1 MEITAI
7 SKPHWLSLYF
17 RLVCNTSLAVSQEAL
32 NFHAF
37 SRSAVVVDLKVS
49 CRAFNVSKF
58 RHFFLKCGSF
68 LSTISMYVEVKTRIS
83 SVMKKYQFW
92 LLLAC
97 SYGLSVIIYFYIL
110 TGCR

>member
-1 MEITAI
+1 MTRDLEIFFYCPVILWWVGGGGGGITAI

-49 CRAFNVSKF
+49 CRAFNVSS
-58 RHFFLKCGSF
+58 FFSQ
-68 LSTISMYVEVKTRIS
+68 VW
-83 SVMKKYQFW
+83 Q
-92 LLLAC
+92 
-97 SYGLSVIIYFYIL
+97 LSVNYQYV
-110 TGCR
+110 C